1 MLDVHFA
8 AGGRVSIGL
17 TAVVIFTQYTWSSDF
32 IKAPDEMIQV
42 ILKIINNRALFF
54 IK

>member
-17 TAVVIFTQYTWSSDF
+17 TAVVIFTQYSWSSDF
-32 IKAPDEMIQV
+32 VKAPNDMIKVLRDIQYP
-42 ILKIINNRALFF
+42 
-54 IK
+54 